1 MFLNTL
7 FTAGGTVWEGYG
19 TFRGWSLVGGG
30 MTLGAALGGYGLTSF
45 HSLSFMFVVTI
56 LSCLVMPAPPF
67 PVIVDSSCEL

>member
-1 MFLNTL
+1 
-7 FTAGGTVWEGYG
+7 
-19 TFRGWSLVGGG
+19 